1 MRALRTGCTEGERVN
16 AVVVVRDADMAVF
29 AIDNIDEG
37 EEVCIWYGTDWAP
50 TAADEEGASP
60 GPKARDYA
68 TMADRERWAAQNDL
82 GVARLRA
89 LGCMRETWMEQLEQ
103 IEALEAPGLLAEP
116 SGVLPRSRNK
126 RKGQL
131 QAHSATDA
139 NTAKKSKPQAGD
151 RRKDQE
157 GAGSLEQ
164 VQAQTTQAQHQKKR
178 RSKHVVQWSTEV
190 PGRTGGTS
198 AEDEPEQVS
207 GYRMVTGHLDSGD
220 CGYRMV
226 TDELS

>member
-1 MRALRTGCTEGERVN
+1 
-16 AVVVVRDADMAVF
+16 MAVF

-139 NTAKKSKPQAGD
+139 NTAKKGKPQAGD

-157 GAGSLEQ
+157 GAGSLNM
-164 VQAQTTQAQHQKKR
+164 VRPRPPKPSTR
-178 RSKHVVQWSTEV
+178 RSA
-190 PGRTGGTS
+190 GANTS
-198 AEDEPEQVS
+198 CS
-207 GYRMVTGHLDSGD
+207 GAQRCRDALE
-220 CGYRMV
+220 
-226 TDELS
+226 ELLPKMSQSR